1 MSRSRRALSGS
12 FVLGL
17 LVAAVAWGQGQTVG
31 ITFQNQAV
39 VAGGLTPGAS
49 VAWFSVEYRIDAEYS
64 SDLTQR
70 YAVGTAA
77 ADGTARLDLAQ
88 PPAPRSY
95 WMAVDLGTGAYA
107 LATPNNYRI
116 AKAPSPPTLD
126 TTAAAQSDALVET
139 RQYVMGLLVRPGVG
153 AWTFGASDGNS
164 IDQDGEVNGHLRV
177 ALDRLTPLTNGPA
190 APEKAAPNDLWL
202 IVDPSTMEIT
212 VLKGGVAQ

>member
-1 MSRSRRALSGS
+1 LSGS

-17 LVAAVAWGQGQTVG
+17 LVAGAAWGQGQAVE
-31 ITFQNQAV
+31 ITFQDQAV
-39 VAGGLTPGAS
+39 VAGGLTPGKP
-49 VAWFSVEYRIDAEYS
+49 VVWFSVEYRLDAEYS

-70 YAVGTAA
+70 YEVGTAA
-77 ADGTARLDLAQ
+77 ADGTAHLDLPR

-95 WMAVDLGTGAYA
+95 WVAVDLGTGAYS

-153 AWTFGASDGNS
+153 AWAFGASDGNS
-164 IDQDGEVNGHLRV
+164 VDQDEEVNGHLRI
-177 ALDRLTPLTNGPA
+177 ALDRLTPLTGSPA

-202 IVDPSTMEIT
+202 VIDPLTMQIT
-212 VLKGGVAQ
+212 VLQGGVAQ